1 MKRNVIVVLAVLVL
15 AGFAIYQNIAWKDLL
30 TFAPKEA
37 APKPNYL
44 APAFKLSS
52 LDGNVYEV
60 GGSREKPL
68 LVNFWASWC
77 GPCELEAPD
86 LKRLYDTYKEE
97 IDFYA
102 VNMTESDRMDNVK
115 SFVRHFDFK
124 FPVLLDSDGKV
135 GELYRVT
142 GIPMTFLVDKNG
154 VIKEG
159 FGVLHPDELE
169 KRIKRLIES

>member
-1 MKRNVIVVLAVLVL
+1 MKRNVLILVAVVLL
-15 AGFAIYQNIAWKDLL
+15 AGFAIYQNIASKDRQ
-30 TFAPKEA
+30 ASAKEA

-44 APAFKLSS
+44 APGFKLSS

-60 GGSREKPL
+60 GGTREKPL

-86 LKRLYDTYKEE
+86 LKQLYDKYKDQ

-102 VNMTESDRMDNVK
+102 VNMTASDRMDNIK
-115 SFVRHFDFK
+115 SFVKHFEFK

-135 GELYRVT
+135 GELYRVN

-154 VIKEG
+154 IIKEG